1 MDMKNASKDFLE
13 SNDLITKFVFII
25 GLLIVFLLLLRFMVS
40 IGAWIFMDSPTP
52 HFTDGINLTN
62 EGYTIKVDPRQKGA
76 KPVLRS
82 INEKEGIEFTYSI
95 WLYIKKLED
104 NVSQTPDVKKCIFRK
119 GKQALNKDEIN
130 GPGLYINTIDTGK
143 TINQAELTVKM
154 DSFNTDDLPDTQAY
168 KTEEISNIA
177 VPMRTWV
184 NVMIRCNGR
193 NVDVLINGILYK
205 SKLLEGIPKQNYY
218 DIEFSGGAAGY
229 PPYEGFISDFWYWNY
244 SLGTNAIVT
253 LINNG
258 PNTSN
263 LKQKQIMEDKQPEYL
278 SFNWFI

>member
-1 MDMKNASKDFLE
+1 MDMKNASSDFLE
-13 SNDLITKFVFII
+13 SNNLITKFVFII

-40 IGAWIFMDSPTP
+40 LGAWIFMDSPTP

-62 EGYTIKVDPRQKGA
+62 EGYKIKVNPTQEGA

-82 INEKEGIEFTYSI
+82 INENKGIEFTYSI

-104 NVSQTPDVKKCIFRK
+104 GTSSDEKKCIFRK

-130 GPGLYINTIDTGK
+130 GPGLYINTSNATNP
-143 TINQAELTVKM
+143 INQAELTVKM
-154 DSFNTDDLPDTQAY
+154 DSFNTSDTSDGAAY
-168 KTEEISNIA
+168 TSEEIPKIS

-205 SKLLEGIPKQNYY
+205 SKLLNGIPRQNYY
-218 DIEFSGGAAGY
+218 DIEFSGGAAGFQ
-229 PPYEGFISDFWYWNY
+229 PFDGFISDFWYWNY
-244 SLGTNAIVT
+244 SLGTNAIVM

>member
-1 MDMKNASKDFLE
+1 MDIKNASSDFLE
-13 SNDLITKFVFII
+13 SNNLITKFVFII
-25 GLLIVFLLLLRFMVS
+25 GLLLVFLLMLRFMVS
-40 IGAWIFMDSPTP
+40 MGAWIFMDSPTP

-62 EGYTIKVDPRQKGA
+62 EGYTINVNPTQVGS

-82 INEKEGIEFTYSI
+82 INEDEGIEFTYSI
-95 WLYIKKLED
+95 WLYIKELKD
-104 NVSQTPDVKKCIFRK
+104 KSPQPSGDTKCIFRK
-119 GKQALNKDEIN
+119 GNQGLNNDEIN
-130 GPGLYINTIDTGK
+130 GPGLYINTIDSNDKVTQSK
-143 TINQAELTVKM
+143 LTVKM
-154 DSFNTDDLPDTQAY
+154 DYYNTDDKSDTAAY
-168 KTEEISNIA
+168 KTEEIQNIA

-205 SKLLEGIPKQNYY
+205 SKLLNGIPKQNYY

-229 PPYEGFISDFWYWNY
+229 PPFDGFTSDFWYWNY

-263 LKQKQIMEDKQPEYL
+263 LKQKQLMEDKQPEYL